1 MTKAVELTSFKDQWK
16 QKVGGSIHN
25 EIDLNSLNTQFGT
38 INYISVKTICLIQSD
53 YILGDDPTQDLAP
66 GIFPEYLK
74 LQTGSFRRI
83 VRFEHTFQVYLTTRV
98 RVLS

>member
-53 YILGDDPTQDLAP
+53 
-66 GIFPEYLK
+66 
-74 LQTGSFRRI
+74 
-83 VRFEHTFQVYLTTRV
+83 
-98 RVLS
+98 

>member
-38 INYISVKTICLIQSD
+38 INYIGLSVKTICLIQSD
-53 YILGDDPTQDLAP
+53 
-66 GIFPEYLK
+66 
-74 LQTGSFRRI
+74 
-83 VRFEHTFQVYLTTRV
+83 
-98 RVLS
+98 